1 MRDSIW
7 PLKDNY
13 KQMKSIILLFDPKMV
28 EEVETSIVPRFG
40 ADLKLKLPFT
50 NELTAELGK
59 EDFVVT
65 YLSDDQLKELLPL
78 ALNQEWRIA
87 LLPHPEL
94 LHGRQGFGV
103 DSDLEDCMDQVMDTE
118 DTERVDLLTLNGR
131 PVFNSV
137 VIGESLSLMTGS
149 VANNS
154 WKRFWKKFSYFFKLF
169 WVARSHPYTLEANEK
184 EKLDTAAIGMVI
196 VQHGKS
202 NLLSRKV
209 FENSY
214 INDGKLHAMIL
225 SPKSIS
231 GLFWFGLDSFFRKKG
246 KSRLPPFAAHIKTS
260 SLCISS
266 EESINYSLDGALL
279 SSKRLELEI
288 KPKALKMVPGKY
300 LDLEGQ
306 GSEED
311 IFKVRVLPRG
321 EVRDEL
327 LKRKLPLINHA
338 TTEEFKELF
347 SNLRSSSRTSSS
359 YLVLMVLSTL
369 IATLG
374 LFGNSSPVIIGAM
387 ILAPLMAPI
396 ISLAMGVL
404 RQDKNLIINSSKAIG
419 WGMLLGY
426 LCAMVITWLTPLN
439 LSNDEIMARVRP
451 NLLDLGIAVGSGIAG
466 AYASAKEEI
475 AKTLAG
481 VAIAVALVPPL
492 AVSGIGLGWMDWSIF
507 QGALLLLMT
516 NLAGMV
522 MAAALTFLLLGFS
535 PFRLARKG
543 IAYSL
548 IVVGLVSLPLFFGF
562 MDMVREKDVISKLDG
577 YRVEGAVLRDITVR
591 GIKPVRLAVKIVAE
605 RSLNESQLQA
615 IKNEIEQLL
624 GEEVELE
631 VTMGVTVF

>member
-1 MRDSIW
+1 
-7 PLKDNY
+7 
-13 KQMKSIILLFDPKMV
+13 MKSIILLYDPSSEELV
-28 EEVETSIVPRFG
+28 EKTLVPRLG

-50 NELTAELGK
+50 DRLTVELGR

-65 YLSDDQLKELLPL
+65 YLSDAQLKELFPL
-78 ALNQEWRIA
+78 ALEQDWKIA

-94 LHGRQGFGV
+94 IHGRQGFGV
-103 DSDLEDCMDQVMDTE
+103 DNDLEACLEQVLE
-118 DTERVDLLTLNGR
+118 SERSARVDLLLLNGR
-131 PVFNSV
+131 PVFNTV

-149 VANNS
+149 LAKNS
-154 WKRFWKKFSYFFKLF
+154 WQRFWKKVSYFFKLF
-169 WVARSHPYTLEANEK
+169 RAAKAHRYQLQAREK

-209 FENSY
+209 LEDSY

-225 SPKSIS
+225 APKSIS
-231 GLFWFGLDSFFRKKG
+231 GLLWFGLDSFFRKKG
-246 KSRLPPFAAHIKTS
+246 KTRLPPFAAHIKTT

-266 EESINYSLDGALL
+266 EEAINYSQDGSLL
-279 SSKRLELEI
+279 SAKKLQLEVR
-288 KPKALKMVPGKY
+288 PKALNMLPGKH
-300 LDLEGQ
+300 LDMEGK

-338 TTEEFKELF
+338 STEEFKDLF
-347 SNLRSSSRTSSS
+347 SSLRASSRTSNS
-359 YLVLMVLSTL
+359 YLVLMVLSTC

-396 ISLAMGVL
+396 ISLSMGVL
-404 RQDKNLIINSSKAIG
+404 RQDKSLILDSSKAIG

-426 LCAMVITWLTPLN
+426 LCAMGITWLTPLN
-439 LSNDEIMARVRP
+439 LSNEEIMARVRP
-451 NLLDLGIAVGSGIAG
+451 NLLDLGIAVGSGVAG

-492 AVSGIGLGWMDWSIF
+492 AVSGIGLGWMEWSIF

-522 MAAALTFLLLGFS
+522 MAAALTFLFLGFS

-577 YRVEGAVLRDITVR
+577 YRVNGTVLRDITVR
-591 GIKPVRLAVKIVAE
+591 SVKPIRLAVKIVADS
-605 RSLNESQLQA
+605 SLDAQQMQRV
-615 IKNEIEQLL
+615 KQEIEQVL

-631 VTMGVTVF
+631 VTLGVTVF